1 MTRPLKAAA
10 MDGLRQPVLRNRTGA
25 VKIGDGIRTKSTLF
39 CSKASSHLLLKTALQ
54 RLPHLRNKD
63 GGDPVF
69 GLPNV
74 AIH

>member
-10 MDGLRQPVLRNRTGA
+10 MDGLRQPVFRNRTGS
-25 VKIGDGIRTKSTLF
+25 VEIGDGIRTKSTL
-39 CSKASSHLLLKTALQ
+39 SAVSVIAPSPEEDLAEASTSAQ
-54 RLPHLRNKD
+54 QGRR
-63 GGDPVF
+63 DPVF